1 MLPSSHQA
9 VDILCDVSGQSV
21 LADVV
26 GSDGEGPVV
35 SVGDNE
41 GILQM
46 QILDT
51 DMTKWWTLSANTSSL
66 KRGRVKVQ

>member
-1 MLPSSHQA
+1 M
-9 VDILCDVSGQSV
+9 DILCDVSGQSV

-51 DMTKWWTLSANTSSL
+51 DMTKW
-66 KRGRVKVQ
+66 

>member
-1 MLPSSHQA
+1 MKTTCYLHGWGPNIALQMLPSSHQA
-9 VDILCDVSGQSV
+9 VHILGDVPGQSV

-41 GILQM
+41 GILQI
-46 QILDT
+46 QIL
-51 DMTKWWTLSANTSSL
+51 
-66 KRGRVKVQ
+66 

>member
-21 LADVV
+21 LTDVV

-51 DMTKWWTLSANTSSL
+51 NLTKW
-66 KRGRVKVQ
+66 